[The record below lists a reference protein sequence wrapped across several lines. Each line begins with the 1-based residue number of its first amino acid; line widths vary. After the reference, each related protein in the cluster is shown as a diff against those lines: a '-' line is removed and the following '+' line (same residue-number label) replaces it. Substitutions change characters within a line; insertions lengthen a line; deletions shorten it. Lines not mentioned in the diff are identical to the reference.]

1 MSRTFEEVRDEA
13 MALSVEERGWLVEQL
28 WDSART
34 AEEREIDQA
43 WVVEAERRLDE
54 TEAGI
59 GKLIPGDEVIRELR
73 AKYDNRSRRPR

>member
-13 MALSVEERGWLVEQL
+13 MTLTVEERGWLAEQL

-43 WVVEAERRLDE
+43 WVAEAERRLAE
-54 TEAGI
+54 TEAGV
-59 GKLIPGDEVIRELR
+59 GELIPGDQVIREVR
-73 AKYDNRSRRPR
+73 TPR